1 MSRPALDTVIGALL
15 VETWANSFLYMAELI
30 QVMYY
35 FKHFKHDGWKL
46 KTLVW
51 VAFLLDTVSTLG
63 DYAGVYLYTTSHAGD
78 LVYLADQHWPV
89 PLHLFT
95 SGVSAVLVQSFLVVR
110 YWRLCVSPFLP
121 PDLFQEYQSSTR
133 NILVTLINFL
143 LIIVTFGGSFA
154 CGMTIAMF
162 PAFKQ
167 RNKVAIPVSILLVG
181 EAVADL
187 SIAAALLWQLRKARN
202 LAGTRSVLNRL
213 VALTI
218 QTGTATAT
226 IAVAA
231 LIAFLLDPESNVSV
245 GIGYTLGRMYVIS
258 MLANLNVRISGRS
271 AFVASGSVSFPNGP
285 GIITTPSIFTDDFS
299 RSHFRRTIGPSP
311 FNLGRRQE
319 LVPVVLF
326 VACEDTDKLLELLV
340 DTFYLAV
347 GIHWKSV

>member
-1 MSRPALDTVIGALL
+1 MSRPALDKVIGALL

-110 YWRLCVSPFLP
+110 YWRL
-121 PDLFQEYQSSTR
+121 TR
-133 NILVTLINFL
+133 NILVTLLNSL
-143 LIIVTFGGSFA
+143 LIILTFGGSFA
-154 CGMTIAMF
+154 CGVTIAMF
-162 PAFKQ
+162 PAFKE
-167 RNKVAIPVSILLVG
+167 RNRVAIPVSILLVG

-187 SIAAALLWQLRKARN
+187 SIAAALLWQLTKARTN

-213 VALTI
+213 VVLTI

-231 LIAFLLDPESNVSV
+231 LIAFLSDPESNVSV
-245 GIGYTLGRMYVIS
+245 GIAYTLGRMYVIS
-258 MLANLNVRISGRS
+258 MLANLNVRMSGRS
-271 AFVASGSVSFPNGP
+271 ASVASGSVLFPNGP
-285 GIITTPSIFTDDFS
+285 GTITTPSIFADDFG
-299 RSHFRRTIGPSP
+299 RSHFRRTVEVEPPG
-311 FNLGRRQE
+311 
-319 LVPVVLF
+319 V
-326 VACEDTDKLLELLV
+326 
-340 DTFYLAV
+340 TFASIYMTSST
-347 GIHWKSV
+347 KP